1 MILKSFAASAM
12 TASAAAGVR
21 AAPSAS
27 AAARLCLYVSVR
39 RDGTNK
45 AILLFLKRKFSVRAM
60 IIAPS
65 AEAQTVSSADG
76 QIDYCASAQVSA

>member
-12 TASAAAGVR
+12 TASAAAGGR
-21 AAPSAS
+21 AAPS
-27 AAARLCLYVSVR
+27 AAARLCLYVSVH

-45 AILLFLKRKFSVRAM
+45 AILLFLKRKFSVHAM

-65 AEAQTVSSADG
+65 AEPQTVSSDDG
-76 QIDYCASAQVSA
+76 QIDCCASAQVSA